1 MNLWFPELN
10 TTTTTTTEAPE
21 VEKTSDQND
30 DDDVDFNDSIPDT
43 SEMVNDEDQSLNTS
57 GMERFLSIFK
67 LKA

>member
-10 TTTTTTTEAPE
+10 TTTTTEAPE
-21 VEKTSDQND
+21 VEKTSDQNDD